1 VTVNT
6 NCYAA
11 DRKKKQYTHAW
22 AAKHKQLTPTK
33 TEQKNDGGIKG
44 SIERCV
50 CHVQLTRSRKML
62 SQEELRGMFP
72 TATSG
77 IVFALYMAMFV
88 AQGLIGR
95 LKRQE

>member
-1 VTVNT
+1 
-6 NCYAA
+6 
-11 DRKKKQYTHAW
+11 
-22 AAKHKQLTPTK
+22 
-33 TEQKNDGGIKG
+33 
-44 SIERCV
+44 
-50 CHVQLTRSRKML
+50 ML

-95 LKRQE
+95 EKDRNKKSL

>member
-1 VTVNT
+1 MLRSWQKK
-6 NCYAA
+6 AA
-11 DRKKKQYTHAW
+11 DPW
-22 AAKHKQLTPTK
+22 AVKHKQLTPTK
-33 TEQKNDGGIKG
+33 IEHKNDGGIKG
-44 SIERCV
+44 SIESCV
-50 CHVQLTRSRKML
+50 CYVQLARSRKML

-95 LKRQE
+95 LKR